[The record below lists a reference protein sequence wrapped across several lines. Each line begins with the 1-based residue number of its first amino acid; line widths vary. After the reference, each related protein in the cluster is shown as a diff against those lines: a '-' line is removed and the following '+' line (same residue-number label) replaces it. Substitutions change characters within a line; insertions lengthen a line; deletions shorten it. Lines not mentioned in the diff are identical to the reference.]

1 MPNDDYTPVNMD
13 VLFALGPGRP
23 ESQNVGYDGTPES
36 WANVVRM
43 RRQYYAKCQARDE
56 AFALEHPE
64 LDFQR
69 LCDRPE
75 IQGLLEDSPPSVI
88 SMNSF
93 E

>member
-1 MPNDDYTPVNMD
+1 MPKDNYTPVNMD
-13 VLFALGPGRP
+13 VLFALGSGRP

-36 WANVVRM
+36 WANMLQM

-56 AFALEHPE
+56 AFAVQHPG
-64 LDFQR
+64 LNFHR

-75 IQGLLEDSPPSVI
+75 IQRLLEDIPPYI
-88 SMNSF
+88 GSMDLP